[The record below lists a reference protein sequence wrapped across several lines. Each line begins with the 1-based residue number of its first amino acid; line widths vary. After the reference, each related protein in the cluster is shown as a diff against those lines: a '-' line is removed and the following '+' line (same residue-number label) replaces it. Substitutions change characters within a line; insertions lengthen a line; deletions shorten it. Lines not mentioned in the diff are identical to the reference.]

1 MNLATWL
8 MGLIGPLALRVLT
21 TLGLGTVTFTGV
33 TLTMQSL
40 IDSATSNW
48 SSIAADVLA
57 LASIA
62 GIPQALGLIAGAMV
76 ARVGVWAAVSATKF
90 VFNPA

>member
-1 MNLATWL
+1 MNLGTWL
-8 MGLIGPLALRVLT
+8 LGLVGPLALRVLT

-33 TLTMQSL
+33 TLAMQGL

-48 SSIAADVLA
+48 ASVAADVLA

-90 VFNPA
+90 VFNPV